1 MSDRQERDDDVDLAE
16 GERAAFHRLLD
27 MLHTEHQFDFREYK
41 TVSLL
46 RRIRARMSQVR
57 VEGFDTYI
65 DYLRLHS
72 HEATA
77 LFNSILVNVTGFFR
91 DPEAWQALRAEALP
105 PLIAAA
111 TSTGRL
117 RVWSAGCST
126 GEETFSAAIAIADAL
141 GPRVADV
148 DVKIYAT
155 DIDEEALVAA
165 RQAVYR
171 TDQLKDVPSDVLER
185 HFTADGHVFRVRR
198 ELRRWCIFGR
208 HNLAQDPPLP
218 QISLL
223 MCRNLLIY
231 FKSPLQER
239 LLSRF
244 HYSLREAG
252 VLFLGRSESLMARS
266 RGFVPISQK
275 WRLFRRST
283 DLSLVADLAIRQKEM
298 MSAGETSTGP
308 AAAADAP
315 RLTPGS
321 VIRALPYPVMLIGL
335 DDSVREWNE
344 AAGALFEIPTENAI
358 GRQFRDLDISYRAEG
373 LRARI
378 EDVKRVVVSVR
389 VDNVIFARRSGES
402 VHVDFWISRVF
413 DERSR
418 SAAILVAALD
428 NTAVARFRDEIV
440 RLGEQHA
447 TATEELQSTNEE
459 LETTNEELQSTN
471 EELETTNEELQS
483 TNEELVT
490 TVDELQA
497 ANAELAARSSEVRR
511 LLVSHTAVLDS
522 VGDAVVVI
530 DPSFTVTTWNPGAER
545 LFGIRATTAIGRD
558 FFMLPLGS
566 HADRARAVAK
576 RLSNG
581 GETDE
586 SDEIEFDVAPS
597 EGRPERAV
605 LRFVRLR
612 DSEGLVQGL
621 LVLGRARR

>member
-1 MSDRQERDDDVDLAE
+1 MSDGQERDDGLDIPD
-16 GERAAFHRLLD
+16 GDRPAFHRLLD
-27 MLHTEHQFDFREYK
+27 MLHTEHRFDFREYK

-46 RRIRARMSQVR
+46 RRIRVRMSQVR
-57 VEGFDTYI
+57 VEGFDAYI
-65 DYLRLHS
+65 AYLRLHS
-72 HEATA
+72 QEATA

-91 DPEAWQALRAEALP
+91 DPEAWEALRADALP
-105 PLIAAA
+105 ALIAAA

-126 GEETFSAAIAIADAL
+126 GEETYSAAITIADAL
-141 GPRVADV
+141 GPRAADV

-165 RQAVYR
+165 RQAVFR
-171 TDQLKDVPSDVLER
+171 TDQLKDVPGDILER

-218 QISLL
+218 QIHLL
-223 MCRNLLIY
+223 LCRNVLIY

-244 HYSLREAG
+244 HYSLRDEG
-252 VLFLGRSESLMARS
+252 VLFLGRAESLMARS
-266 RGFVPISQK
+266 RGFVPLSQK
-275 WRLFRRST
+275 WRLFRRSA
-283 DLSLVADLAIRQKEM
+283 DPSLLPDPAIRRHE
-298 MSAGETSTGP
+298 P
-308 AAAADAP
+308 AAGSEPSTAPGAAVDSAH
-315 RLTPGS
+315 LTPGA
-321 VIRALPYPVMLIGL
+321 VIRSLPYPAMLIGL
-335 DDSVREWNE
+335 DDSLREWNE
-344 AAGALFEIPTENAI
+344 AASTLFEIPSENAV

-378 EDVKRVVVSVR
+378 EDVKRVVVGVR
-389 VDNVIFARRSGES
+389 LDNVMFARRSGET

-418 SAAILVAALD
+418 AAAILVTALD

-497 ANAELAARSSEVRR
+497 ANVELAARSSEVRR
-511 LLVSHTAVLDS
+511 LLVSHTAVINS
-522 VGDAVVVI
+522 VTEAVIVI
-530 DPSFTVTTWNPGAER
+530 DPGFMVTTWNPGAER
-545 LFGIRATTAIGRD
+545 LFGIRATTAVGRD
-558 FFMLPLGS
+558 FFTLPLGS
-566 HADRARAVAK
+566 QADRARAVAK
-576 RLSNG
+576 RLSDG
-581 GETDE
+581 GDAEA
-586 SDEIEFDVAPS
+586 SDEIELDLSPS

-605 LRFVRLR
+605 LRFVSLR
-612 DSEGLVQGL
+612 DGEGLLQGL
-621 LVLGRARR
+621 LVLDRTRR

>member
-1 MSDRQERDDDVDLAE
+1 MSDHEERDEHVDLPE
-16 GERAAFHRLLD
+16 GEGAAFHRLLD
-27 MLHTEHQFDFREYK
+27 MLHTEHRFDFREYK

-57 VEGFDTYI
+57 VDSFDTYI
-65 DYLRLHS
+65 DFLRLHS

-77 LFNSILVNVTGFFR
+77 LFNSILINVTGFFR
-91 DPEAWQALRAEALP
+91 DPEAWDALRAEVLPALV
-105 PLIAAA
+105 ATA

-126 GEETFSAAIAIADAL
+126 GEETYSTAIVLADAL
-141 GPRVADV
+141 GPRAADV

-165 RQAVYR
+165 RQAVFR
-171 TDQLKDVPSDVLER
+171 TDQLKDVPSEALER
-185 HFTADGHVFRVRR
+185 YFTADGHFFRVRR

-223 MCRNLLIY
+223 ICRNLLIY

-244 HYSLREAG
+244 HYSIREGG

-266 RGFVPISQK
+266 RGFVPISPK
-275 WRLFRRST
+275 WRLFRRSS
-283 DLSLVADLAIRQKEM
+283 DPSLLPELAIRRKELM
-298 MSAGETSTGP
+298 PSGEAPAGGAS
-308 AAAADAP
+308 ADAP
-315 RLTPGS
+315 RLTAAGL
-321 VIRALPYPVMLIGL
+321 IRALPYPVMIIGL
-335 DDSVREWNE
+335 DDSVRDWNE
-344 AAGALFEIPTENAI
+344 AASALFEIPIDNAV

-389 VDNVIFARRSGES
+389 LENVMFARRSGET

-418 SAAILVAALD
+418 TAAIAVAALD
-428 NTAVARFRDEIV
+428 NTAIARFRDEIV

-447 TATEELQSTNEE
+447 TATEELQSTNED
-459 LETTNEELQSTN
+459 LI
-471 EELETTNEELQS
+471 
-483 TNEELVT
+483 T

-511 LLVSHTAVLDS
+511 LLVSHSAVLAS
-522 VGDAVVVI
+522 VTEAIVVLDASLMV
-530 DPSFTVTTWNPGAER
+530 SSWNPGAER
-545 LFGIRATTAIGRD
+545 LFGIRASTAIGRD
-558 FFMLPLGS
+558 FFTLALGS
-566 HADRARAVAK
+566 HADRVRAATK
-576 RLSNG
+576 RLSDG
-581 GETDE
+581 GEGPDTE
-586 SDEIEFDVAPS
+586 EVELGLPAS
-597 EGRPERAV
+597 EGRPGRAV
-605 LRFVRLR
+605 LRFTRLS
-612 DSEGLVQGL
+612 DSEGLGQGV
-621 LVLGRARR
+621 LVLARATG

>member
-1 MSDRQERDDDVDLAE
+1 MSERQEPDEDVDLPDGE
-16 GERAAFHRLLD
+16 GAAFHRLLD
-27 MLHTEHQFDFREYK
+27 MLHTDHRFDFREYK

-72 HEATA
+72 PEATA

-91 DPEAWQALRAEALP
+91 DPEAWEALRSDALP
-105 PLIAAA
+105 ALIAAA

-126 GEETFSAAIAIADAL
+126 GEETYSAAIAISDAL
-141 GPRVADV
+141 GPRSADV

-165 RQAVYR
+165 RQAVFR
-171 TDQLKDVPSDVLER
+171 TEQLKDVPGDILER

-244 HYSLREAG
+244 HYSLREGG
-252 VLFLGRSESLMARS
+252 VLFLGRAESLMARS
-266 RGFVPISQK
+266 RGFTPISQK
-275 WRLFRRST
+275 WRLFRRSI
-283 DLSLVADLAIRQKEM
+283 DLSLLPDLTIRRQEGIPRNEPLM
-298 MSAGETSTGP
+298 APGAAVDSA
-308 AAAADAP
+308 
-315 RLTPGS
+315 RLPPGA
-321 VIRALPYPVMLIGL
+321 VVRALPYPAMLIGL

-344 AAGALFEIPTENAI
+344 AASALFEIPGDNAL

-389 VDNVIFARRSGES
+389 LENVMFARRSGET
-402 VHVDFWISRVF
+402 VHVDFSVSRVF

-418 SAAILVAALD
+418 AAAILVTALD

-522 VGDAVVVI
+522 ITEAVIVI

-545 LFGIRATTAIGRD
+545 LFGIRATAAVGRD
-558 FFMLPLGS
+558 FFTLPLGS
-566 HADRARAVAK
+566 QADRARALAK
-576 RLSNG
+576 RLG
-581 GETDE
+581 DG
-586 SDEIEFDVAPS
+586 SDADPSEEIELDLSPS
-597 EGRPERAV
+597 EGRPERAL
-605 LRFVRLR
+605 LRFVRLG
-612 DSEGLVQGL
+612 DSEGLLQGL
-621 LVLGRARR
+621 LVLGRTRR